1 LKGSFPGNSAYCEE
15 LSYKGAK
22 LLLQRMKNTA
32 ECKETDTIENRYY
45 NFTTRSFRKN
55 NREDED
61 GKERERESEGTR
73 IRDRRETSEQ

>member
-1 LKGSFPGNSAYCEE
+1 
-15 LSYKGAK
+15 
-22 LLLQRMKNTA
+22 MKNTA

-61 GKERERESEGTR
+61 GKERERE
-73 IRDRRETSEQ
+73 